1 MAMAFRQ
8 IEVVEFATGNLSRII
23 EKMNNTAKG
32 RFLGGIVEILAAELM
47 GGQHCDEEGYDYI
60 HPDYGRVEVKSTT
73 DIQNGENLRVNSLK
87 SKKDK
92 CDFVHV
98 IDMNSDR
105 HFMVPH
111 NVVFYELDL
120 YKEDELRWSAS
131 YNETNKVRVNNTSIL
146 LKYEITFML
155 T

>member
-1 MAMAFRQ
+1 MAFRQ

>member
-1 MAMAFRQ
+1 MACRQ
-8 IEVVEFATGNLSRII
+8 SEVVEFAKGNLSRII

-47 GGQHCDEEGYDYI
+47 RGQYCDEKGYDYI

-73 DIQNGENLRVNSLK
+73 NIQKGKNFRVNSLK
-87 SKKDK
+87 SKKGE

-98 IDMNSDR
+98 VDMNSDR

-120 YKEDELRWSAS
+120 HKEDELRWSAS
-131 YNETNKVRVNNTSIL
+131 YNETDKVKVNNTSTL
-146 LKYEITFML
+146 LKYEITYML
-155 T
+155 A

>member
-1 MAMAFRQ
+1 MAFRQ
-8 IEVVEFATGNLSRII
+8 SEVVEFAKGNLSRII

-73 DIQNGENLRVNSLK
+73 DIQNGKNLRVSSLK

-98 IDMNSDR
+98 IDMNFDR

-131 YNETNKVRVNNTSIL
+131 YNETDKVKVNNTSTL